1 MTIEQARTRIQSLR
15 KTITHHAKLYY
26 ENDAPE
32 ISDYEYDALFRELTE
47 LEEAWP
53 ELAETDSPTRRVGGQ
68 ASEKFA
74 KVTHPVKMGSLTDV
88 FDADELRAF
97 LTRTRDALLEDGI
110 PPEEI
115 LFTVEPK
122 IDGLSVCLTYEN
134 GRLVLGATRGNGT
147 IGENVTEN
155 IAVIDDIPHTLTA
168 PVNLAVRGEVYMP
181 HESFAALNEKKEA
194 AGEKLWANPRNAAAG
209 NLRRLDSAGT
219 KEAGLSIFVFNYQT
233 GDLWTDGHTPASHRE
248 TIDRM
253 AQLGLKT
260 IRIRTVTADMEAVV
274 EAVAEIGRMRESLPY
289 DIDGAVVKIDSLSQ
303 RTILGEGPS
312 TPKWAAA
319 YKYPPEQ
326 KITRL
331 LDIEVQVGRTGV
343 LTPTA
348 ILEPVKLA
356 GTTVS
361 RATLH
366 NIDIIRERDVRLGDW
381 VKVQKAGDIIPEIVG
396 SVPEKRD
403 GTEKVFVFPEKCP
416 SCGETLLWDD
426 AAEEEESAETAGETR
441 SSHET
446 ADALLF
452 EKADCPG
459 STAAGT
465 LRCVN
470 PGCPAQLE
478 RRITHF
484 ASRGAMNIDG
494 LGPAL
499 VKLFIDNRLVSD
511 VGDLYALRKE
521 DIAALPRMG
530 EKSAANLLAAL
541 ETSKTAG
548 GQRLLYALGIRHV
561 GEAAAEAIIG
571 RFGSVEAL
579 FAVTAEDLC
588 QVDDIGG
595 ITADMVVRHFAL
607 PETRAIVDKLTA
619 AGVQTAG
626 NTAPAADNPPA
637 EDTGTAADFTGLTFV
652 LTGTLSTMTRDEA
665 TARIKQRGGK
675 ATGSVSSK
683 TSYVV
688 AGEAAGSKLTKAE
701 SLGIRVLTEEEFI
714 AML

>member
-1 MTIEQARTRIQSLR
+1 MTEKEARARIAALR
-15 KTITHHAKLYY
+15 KTIAHHAKLYY
-26 ENDAPE
+26 EKDAPE

-47 LEEAWP
+47 LEEAYP
-53 ELAETDSPTRRVGGQ
+53 DAASGDSPTRRVGGR

-88 FDADELRAF
+88 FDMDELRAF
-97 LTRTRDALLEDGI
+97 LDRTRTALLDEGV
-110 PPEEI
+110 PAEEI

-134 GRLVLGATRGNGT
+134 GKLVLGATRGDGT
-147 IGENVTEN
+147 VGENVTEN
-155 IAVIDDIPHTLTA
+155 IAVISSIPHTLTE
-168 PVNLAVRGEVYMP
+168 PVSVAVRGEVYMP
-181 HESFAALNEKKEA
+181 HESFAALNAVKEA

-219 KEAGLSIFVFNYQT
+219 REAGLSIFVFNYQT
-233 GDLWTDGHTPASHRE
+233 GDLYPDGHSPASHRE

-253 AQLGLKT
+253 AALGLKT
-260 IRIRTVTADMEAVV
+260 IEIQAVTADADAVA
-274 EAVAEIGRMRESLPY
+274 EAVAEIGRMRETLPY
-289 DIDGAVVKIDSLSQ
+289 DIDGAVIKIDALSQ
-303 RTILGEGPS
+303 REMLGEGPS

-366 NIDIIRERDVRLGDW
+366 NIDIIRARDVRLGDW
-381 VKVQKAGDIIPEIVG
+381 VRVQKAGDIIPEIVS
-396 SVPEKRD
+396 SVPEKRN
-403 GTEKVFVFPEKCP
+403 GSEKPFAFPEICP
-416 SCGETLLWDD
+416 SCGEKLIWDEEDKGETLADTLAEAMPDD
-426 AAEEEESAETAGETR
+426 GPTAVFVTDAGEAT
-441 SSHET
+441 
-446 ADALLF
+446 
-452 EKADCPG
+452 G
-459 STAAGT
+459 I

-499 VKLFIDNRLVSD
+499 VKLFIDNALVSD
-511 VGDLYALRKE
+511 VGDLYALQAE
-521 DIAALPRMG
+521 AIAALPRMG
-530 EKSAANLLAAL
+530 EKSAANLIAAL
-541 ETSKTAG
+541 ENSKTAG
-548 GQRLLYALGIRHV
+548 GERLLYALGIRQV
-561 GEAAAEAIIG
+561 GEAAAEAIIS
-571 RFGSVEAL
+571 RFGSVDALFEATAEAL
-579 FAVTAEDLC
+579 CE
-588 QVDDIGG
+588 VDDIGQ
-595 ITADMVVRHFAL
+595 ITADMVVAYFAL
-607 PETRAIVDKLTA
+607 PETRVIVDKLKA
-619 AGVQTAG
+619 AGVVTEGKAAFAPADTDTDAG
-626 NTAPAADNPPA
+626 N
-637 EDTGTAADFTGLTFV
+637 AADFTGLTFV

-665 TARIKQRGGK
+665 SAKIKARGGK
-675 ATGSVSSK
+675 AAGSVSSK

-688 AGEAAGSKLTKAE
+688 AGENAGSKLTKAE
-701 SLGIRVLTEEEFI
+701 SLGVTVLSEEEFLK
-714 AML
+714 ML

>member
-1 MTIEQARTRIQSLR
+1 MTEKEARARIAALR
-15 KTITHHAKLYY
+15 KTIAHHAKLYY
-26 ENDAPE
+26 EKDAPE

-47 LEEAWP
+47 LEEAYP
-53 ELAETDSPTRRVGGQ
+53 DAASGDSPTRRVGGR

-88 FDADELRAF
+88 FDMDELRAF
-97 LTRTRDALLEDGI
+97 LDRTRTALLDEGV
-110 PPEEI
+110 PAEEI

-134 GRLVLGATRGNGT
+134 GKLVLGATRGDGT
-147 IGENVTEN
+147 VGENVTEN
-155 IAVIDDIPHTLTA
+155 IAVISSIPHTLTE
-168 PVNLAVRGEVYMP
+168 PVSVAVRGEVYMP
-181 HESFAALNEKKEA
+181 HESFAALNAVKEA

-219 KEAGLSIFVFNYQT
+219 REAGLSIFVFNYQT
-233 GDLWTDGHTPASHRE
+233 GDLYPDGHSPASHRE

-253 AQLGLKT
+253 AALGLKT
-260 IRIRTVTADMEAVV
+260 IEIQAVTADADAVA
-274 EAVAEIGRMRESLPY
+274 EAVAEIGRMRETLPY
-289 DIDGAVVKIDSLSQ
+289 DIDGAVIKIDALSQ
-303 RTILGEGPS
+303 REMLGEGPS

-366 NIDIIRERDVRLGDW
+366 NIDIIRARDVRLGDW
-381 VKVQKAGDIIPEIVG
+381 VRVQKAGDIIPEIVS

-403 GTEKVFVFPEKCP
+403 GSEKPFAFPKICP
-416 SCGETLLWDD
+416 SCGEKLIWDEEDKGETPADTLAEAMPDD
-426 AAEEEESAETAGETR
+426 RPTAVFVTDAGEAT
-441 SSHET
+441 
-446 ADALLF
+446 
-452 EKADCPG
+452 G
-459 STAAGT
+459 I

-499 VKLFIDNRLVSD
+499 VKLFIDNALVSD
-511 VGDLYALRKE
+511 VGDLYALQAE
-521 DIAALPRMG
+521 AIAALPRMG
-530 EKSAANLLAAL
+530 EKSAANLIAAL
-541 ETSKTAG
+541 ENSKTAG
-548 GQRLLYALGIRHV
+548 GERLLYALGIRQV
-561 GEAAAEAIIG
+561 GEAAAEAIIS
-571 RFGSVEAL
+571 RFGSVDALFEATAEAL
-579 FAVTAEDLC
+579 CEVE
-588 QVDDIGG
+588 DIGQ
-595 ITADMVVRHFAL
+595 ITADMVVAYFAL
-607 PETRAIVDKLTA
+607 PETRVIVDKLKA
-619 AGVQTAG
+619 AGVVTEGKAAFAPADTDTDAG
-626 NTAPAADNPPA
+626 N
-637 EDTGTAADFTGLTFV
+637 AADFTGLTFV

-665 TARIKQRGGK
+665 SAKIKARGGK
-675 ATGSVSSK
+675 AAGSVSSK

-688 AGEAAGSKLTKAE
+688 AGENAGSKLTKAE
-701 SLGIRVLTEEEFI
+701 SLGVTVLSEEEFLK
-714 AML
+714 ML

>member
-1 MTIEQARTRIQSLR
+1 MTEKEARARIDLLR
-15 KTITHHAKLYY
+15 KTIAHHAKLYY

-53 ELAETDSPTRRVGGQ
+53 VLAAEDSPTRRVGGR
-68 ASEKFA
+68 AGEKFA

-88 FDADELRAF
+88 FDEEELRTF
-97 LTRTRDALLEDGI
+97 LTRVRTALLDDGV
-110 PPEEI
+110 PAEEI

-134 GRLVLGATRGNGT
+134 GVLVLGATRGDGT
-147 IGENVTEN
+147 VGENVTEN
-155 IAVIDDIPHTLTA
+155 IAVIGDIPHRLTE
-168 PVNLAVRGEVYMP
+168 PVSLSVRGEVYMP
-181 HESFAALNEKKEA
+181 HESFAALNAAREE

-233 GDLWTDGHTPASHRE
+233 GDLYTDGHAPASHRE

-253 AQLGLKT
+253 GALGLKT
-260 IRIRTVTADMEAVV
+260 IAVQCVSTDVDTVVD
-274 EAVAEIGRMRESLPY
+274 AVAAIGQMRDDLPY
-289 DIDGAVVKIDSLSQ
+289 DIDGAVIKIDSLAQ
-303 RTILGEGPS
+303 RTLLGEGPS

-319 YKYPPEQ
+319 FKYPPEQ

-366 NIDIIRERDVRLGDW
+366 NIDIIRDRDVRLGDW
-381 VKVQKAGDIIPEIVG
+381 VRVQKAGDIIPEIVS

-403 GTEKVFVFPEKCP
+403 GSEVLFAFPEICP
-416 SCGETLLWDD
+416 SCGEKLIWDD
-426 AAEEEESAETAGETR
+426 AEDRIEEL
-441 SSHET
+441 T
-446 ADALLF
+446 ADIPDDGPTSVLL
-452 EKADCPG
+452 
-459 STAAGT
+459 AGT
-465 LRCVN
+465 SGATGILRCVN

-499 VKLFIDNRLVSD
+499 VKLFIENRLVVD
-511 VGDLYALRKE
+511 PGDLYTLRQE

-530 EKSAANLLAAL
+530 EKSAANLTAAL
-541 ETSKTAG
+541 ENSKTAG
-548 GQRLLYALGIRHV
+548 GERLLYALGIRQV

-571 RFGSVEAL
+571 RFGSLDAL
-579 FAVTAEDLC
+579 FDATVEDLC
-588 QVDDIGG
+588 QVDDIGQ
-595 ITADMVVRHFAL
+595 ITADMVVAYFAL
-607 PETRAIVDKLTA
+607 PETRAIVDKLKA
-619 AGVQTAG
+619 AGVVTEGKKAVSSADETAE
-626 NTAPAADNPPA
+626 NAAN
-637 EDTGTAADFTGLTFV
+637 FTGLTFV

-665 TARIKQRGGK
+665 SAKIKTRGGK
-675 ATGSVSSK
+675 AAGSVSSK

-688 AGEAAGSKLTKAE
+688 AGENAGSKLAKAE
-701 SLGIRVLTEEEFI
+701 ALGVTVLSEEEFLK
-714 AML
+714 ML

>member
-1 MTIEQARTRIQSLR
+1 MTEKEARARIDLLR
-15 KTITHHAKLYY
+15 KTIAHHAKLYY

-53 ELAETDSPTRRVGGQ
+53 VLAAEDSPTRRVGGR
-68 ASEKFA
+68 AGEKFA

-88 FDADELRAF
+88 FDEEELRTF
-97 LTRTRDALLEDGI
+97 LTRVRTALLDDGV
-110 PPEEI
+110 PAEEI

-134 GRLVLGATRGNGT
+134 GVLVLGATRGDGT
-147 IGENVTEN
+147 VGENVTEN
-155 IAVIDDIPHTLTA
+155 IAVIGDIPHRLTE
-168 PVNLAVRGEVYMP
+168 PVSLSVRGEVYMP
-181 HESFAALNEKKEA
+181 HESFAALNAAREE

-209 NLRRLDSAGT
+209 NLRRLESAGT

-233 GDLWTDGHTPASHRE
+233 GDLYTDGHAPASHRE

-253 AQLGLKT
+253 GALGLKT
-260 IRIRTVTADMEAVV
+260 IAVQCVSTDVDTVVD
-274 EAVAEIGRMRESLPY
+274 AVAAIGQMRDDLPY
-289 DIDGAVVKIDSLSQ
+289 DIDGAVIKIDSLAQ
-303 RTILGEGPS
+303 RTLLGEGPS

-319 YKYPPEQ
+319 FKYPPEQ

-366 NIDIIRERDVRLGDW
+366 NIDIIRDRDVRLGDW
-381 VKVQKAGDIIPEIVG
+381 VRVQKAGDIIPEIVS

-403 GTEKVFVFPEKCP
+403 GSEVLFAFPEICP
-416 SCGETLLWDD
+416 SCGEKLIWDD
-426 AAEEEESAETAGETR
+426 AEDRIEEL
-441 SSHET
+441 T
-446 ADALLF
+446 ADIPDDGPTSVLL
-452 EKADCPG
+452 
-459 STAAGT
+459 AGT
-465 LRCVN
+465 SGATGILRCVN

-499 VKLFIDNRLVSD
+499 VKLFIENRLVVD
-511 VGDLYALRKE
+511 PGDLYTLRQE

-530 EKSAANLLAAL
+530 EKSAANLTAAL
-541 ETSKTAG
+541 ENSKTAG
-548 GQRLLYALGIRHV
+548 GERLLYALGIRQV

-571 RFGSVEAL
+571 RFGSLDAL
-579 FAVTAEDLC
+579 FDATVEDLC
-588 QVDDIGG
+588 QVDDIGQ
-595 ITADMVVRHFAL
+595 ITADMVVAYFAL
-607 PETRAIVDKLTA
+607 PETRAIVDKLKA
-619 AGVQTAG
+619 AGVVTEGKKAVSSADETAE
-626 NTAPAADNPPA
+626 NAAN
-637 EDTGTAADFTGLTFV
+637 FTGLTFV
-652 LTGTLSTMTRDEA
+652 LTMTRDEA
-665 TARIKQRGGK
+665 SAKIKTRGGK
-675 ATGSVSSK
+675 AAGSVSSK

-688 AGEAAGSKLTKAE
+688 AGENAGSKLAKAE
-701 SLGIRVLTEEEFI
+701 ALGVTVLSEEEFLK
-714 AML
+714 ML

>member
-1 MTIEQARTRIQSLR
+1 MTVKEARAQIEALR
-15 KTITHHAKLYY
+15 KTIAHHAKLYY

-32 ISDYEYDALFRELTE
+32 ISDYEYDALFRQLTE
-47 LEEAWP
+47 LEEAYP
-53 ELAETDSPTRRVGGQ
+53 EAAGGDSPTKRVGGR
-68 ASEKFA
+68 AGDKFA

-88 FDADELRAF
+88 FDTEELRAF
-97 LTRTRDALLEDGI
+97 LERTRSALLEDGV
-110 PPEEI
+110 PAEDI

-134 GRLVLGATRGNGT
+134 GALVLGATRGDGT

-155 IAVIDDIPHTLTA
+155 IAVIDDIPHTLTD
-168 PVNLAVRGEVYMP
+168 PVSLSVRGEVYMP
-181 HESFAALNEKKEA
+181 HGSFAALNAEREA

-233 GDLWTDGHTPASHRE
+233 GDLWPDGHAPASHRE
-248 TIDRM
+248 TIERM
-253 AQLGLKT
+253 QALGLKT
-260 IRIRTVTADMEAVV
+260 IRIQTVTADMDAVV
-274 EAVAEIGRMRESLPY
+274 EAVEEIGRMRETLPY
-289 DIDGAVVKIDSLSQ
+289 DIDGAVVKIDALAQ
-303 RTILGEGPS
+303 RAVLGEGPS

-319 YKYPPEQ
+319 FKYPPEQ

-366 NIDIIRERDVRLGDW
+366 NIDIIRARDVRLGDW
-381 VKVQKAGDIIPEIVG
+381 VRVQKAGDIIPEIVA

-403 GTEKVFVFPEKCP
+403 GTETVFAFPEVCP
-416 SCGETLLWDD
+416 SCGEKLIWD
-426 AAEEEESAETAGETR
+426 AAGDDPEDKTAPGR
-441 SSHET
+441 T
-446 ADALLF
+446 ADTLTDAASDSVSVHPDTP
-452 EKADCPG
+452 EN
-459 STAAGT
+459 TATGI
-465 LRCVN
+465 LCCVN

-484 ASRGAMNIDG
+484 AGRGAMNIDG

-499 VKLFIDNRLVSD
+499 VKLLIDNRLVAD
-511 VGDLYALRKE
+511 VGDLYALRQE

-541 ETSKTAG
+541 ENSKTAG
-548 GQRLLYALGIRHV
+548 GERLLYALGIRQV
-561 GEAAAEAIIG
+561 GEAAAQSIIG
-571 RFGSVEAL
+571 RFGSVDALFDASAEAL
-579 FAVTAEDLC
+579 C
-588 QVDDIGG
+588 GVDDIGQ
-595 ITADMVVRHFAL
+595 ITADMVVQYFAL
-607 PETRAIVDKLTA
+607 PETAAILAKLKA
-619 AGVQTAG
+619 AGVALEGKAASAAAPEG
-626 NTAPAADNPPA
+626 N
-637 EDTGTAADFTGLTFV
+637 AADFTGLTFV

-665 TARIKQRGGK
+665 SARIKQRGGK
-675 ATGSVSSK
+675 AAGSVSAK

-688 AGEAAGSKLTKAE
+688 AGENAGSKLTKAE
-701 SLGIRVLTEEEFI
+701 TLGIPVLSEEEFLK
-714 AML
+714 ML